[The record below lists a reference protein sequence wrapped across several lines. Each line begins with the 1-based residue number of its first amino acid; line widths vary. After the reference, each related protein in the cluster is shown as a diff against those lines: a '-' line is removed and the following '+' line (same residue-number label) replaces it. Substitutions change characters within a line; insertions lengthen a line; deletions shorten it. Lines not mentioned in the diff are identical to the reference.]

1 MKHEGHHKT
10 KMSMPRVDVESFF
23 LSKDSI
29 HVNNERCY
37 IVVDRLF
44 ILHRLQTNVPFEQ
57 RHKHVQFVVFHLI
70 SHGHP
75 MSDY

>member
-1 MKHEGHHKT
+1 
-10 KMSMPRVDVESFF
+10 MSMLGVDVRGFF
-23 LSKDSI
+23 YNKDSI

-37 IVVDRLF
+37 IVVDRSF
-44 ILHRLQTNVPFEQ
+44 ILDRMQANVPFEQ
-57 RHKHVQFVVFHLI
+57 RHKHVQFVVFHPI

>member
-1 MKHEGHHKT
+1 
-10 KMSMPRVDVESFF
+10 
-23 LSKDSI
+23 
-29 HVNNERCY
+29 VNNERCY